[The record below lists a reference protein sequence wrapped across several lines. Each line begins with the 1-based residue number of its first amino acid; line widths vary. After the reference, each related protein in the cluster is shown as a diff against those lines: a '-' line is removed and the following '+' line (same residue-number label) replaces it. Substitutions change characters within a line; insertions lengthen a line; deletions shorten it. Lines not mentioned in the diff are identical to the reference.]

1 MYYCGRCPVDAYCKY
16 NTLQTNMEHNT
27 TPPATLR
34 DLYERLG
41 PRNPSVNDTLKLLE
55 ARGIKAS
62 RAGIYQTIA
71 GRSSRREVVEA
82 FLEVAEAEFER
93 RRQVEQRA
101 TRLIAE
107 S

>member
-1 MYYCGRCPVDAYCKY
+1 MYYCEGCLTCIHCKY
-16 NTLQTNMEHNT
+16 NTLQTNIEHNT
-27 TPPATLR
+27 TSANKLR
-34 DLYERLG
+34 DLYDRLG

-55 ARGIKAS
+55 SRGIKAS
-62 RAGIYQTIA
+62 RASIYQTIA
-71 GRSSRREVVEA
+71 GRSRRREVVEA

-101 TRLIAE
+101 NRLIAE